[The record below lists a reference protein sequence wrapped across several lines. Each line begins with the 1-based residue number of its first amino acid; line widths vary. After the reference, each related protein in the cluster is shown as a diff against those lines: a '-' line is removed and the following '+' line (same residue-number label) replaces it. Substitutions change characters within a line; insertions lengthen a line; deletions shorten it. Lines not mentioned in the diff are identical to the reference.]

1 MKAGDLKSL
10 DSSCLTRIN
19 TLINLLI
26 NKKVKTE
33 EVIAKAKEES
43 PMTATAI
50 DECLAELFYLLRAV
64 DTAIQHHDSEKG
76 LRMFNQIVLG
86 KDCDESNK

>member
-1 MKAGDLKSL
+1 M
-10 DSSCLTRIN
+10 
-19 TLINLLI
+19 
-26 NKKVKTE
+26 E
-33 EVIAKAKEES
+33 EVITKAKEET

-76 LRMFNQIVLG
+76 LRMFN
-86 KDCDESNK
+86 

>member
-1 MKAGDLKSL
+1 MIKQKLAILRPKI
-10 DSSCLTRIN
+10 DSIIAQN
-19 TLINLLI
+19 T
-26 NKKVKTE
+26 NKETKTVPAE
-33 EVIAKAKEES
+33 EVITKAKEET

-76 LRMFNQIVLG
+76 LRMFN
-86 KDCDESNK
+86 